1 MKHQALLFRSIYI
14 GPRVGTRGDDFTSL
28 LPPSSPPPKKTSFF
42 SWSPRSSPPTSPTS
56 PTSPKRSLF
65 SWSPR
70 SSPPSSPRSWLP
82 SPSSMLSPRSS
93 PRSSP
98 PLSQFVY
105 NKTPLEE
112 FLKPV
117 VDKEEEA
124 IESAI
129 KGIGQLLGLSDG
141 DRDQAKTKIE
151 NNNNLKEIDILKRYD
166 ERVQKIIHSQLKIF
180 EKIGITTI
188 NYFDTLTQ
196 IPTNKLKKVISDDD
210 MDIIGKFKLA

>member
-1 MKHQALLFRSIYI
+1 
-14 GPRVGTRGDDFTSL
+14 
-28 LPPSSPPPKKTSFF
+28 
-42 SWSPRSSPPTSPTS
+42 
-56 PTSPKRSLF
+56 
-65 SWSPR
+65 
-70 SSPPSSPRSWLP
+70 
-82 SPSSMLSPRSS
+82 MLSPRSS

-112 FLKPV
+112 FLKPI

-124 IESAI
+124 IKSAI
-129 KGIGQLLGLSDG
+129 KGISELPTVSNG
-141 DRDQAKTKIE
+141 DRDQAKTNIK
-151 NNNNLKEIDILKRYD
+151 NNNNLKEIDILKIYD

-210 MDIIGKFKLA
+210 MDIIGKFKLALIYFSLRESQTVKDRSFELYLTEYRRITNT